1 MTFFLNENVFYILM
15 QIQKHNIAEGIV
27 CFLKNNMENCI
38 YLYVHLCTEKTFI
51 HLFSLKYACLQY
63 SVELVI

>member
-1 MTFFLNENVFYILM
+1 M